1 MVFGL
6 SSPNRFGAIIC
17 HRAEVITAVGK
28 GREKFGSHETM
39 KGKEGPH
46 LKIISWLPGFQ
57 IQTNPPNLLTIG

>member
-28 GREKFGSHETM
+28 GRKKFGSQETM
-39 KGKEGPH
+39 KGKEEPH
-46 LKIISWLPGFQ
+46 LKKSPGFLVSRLADF
-57 IQTNPPNLLTIG
+57 LLTIG